1 MKHFLPTRLIP
12 CALLCSLSAPAAALV
27 GGGLDSQ
34 IAPITRQIEQKASQ
48 AAERAR
54 EGRIE
59 QKVEKQQI
67 EAQTAGLRAPLEELP
82 ATLSVLTDT
91 GQKAFNDVLLDDG
104 ARAVERQ
111 WLVTGTESEIA
122 ALIQPGITVL
132 ERNHLP
138 GLGMTLARF
147 QVTADL
153 DSRKALEAALPE
165 LADRL
170 DRNHIYAPQTGA
182 DAIGTGAGIPQWQS
196 LCRTPVSIGMVD
208 TAIDTTHPVFGDA
221 TIVQQRFLGLEET
234 PGSLTEVLTHGTAVA
249 SLMVGQRKGSW
260 PARLPDATLYNA
272 SVFYGR
278 DTSLSGATLGHLL
291 EGLNWLAG
299 QELSAINISL
309 TGPDNRLLNTA
320 VRALSQKGILLVAAV
335 GNQGPAAAPLYPA
348 AYPEVVGVT
357 AVDASG
363 GLYRWANR
371 GEQVMFAA
379 PGVSVPV
386 AHPQSDMV
394 TDSGTSLAAP
404 VIAAALACHRVGLSE
419 QQALDALISNARD
432 LGKPGRDTS
441 FGHGFLDL

>member
-1 MKHFLPTRLIP
+1 MKHFLQTRLIP

-34 IAPITRQIEQKASQ
+34 IAPITRQIQQKASQ

-54 EGRIE
+54 ERRIE
-59 QKVEKQQI
+59 QQV
-67 EAQTAGLRAPLEELP
+67 EAQTTSIREPLEALP
-82 ATLSVLTDT
+82 ATLSVLTET

-122 ALIQPGITVL
+122 ALTQPGITVL
-132 ERNHLP
+132 KLNHLP

-153 DSRKALEAALPE
+153 DSRKALKAALPE

-182 DAIGTGAGIPQWQS
+182 DASGTGAGIPHWQS

-221 TIVQQRFLGLEET
+221 TIVQQRFLELEET

-260 PARLPDATLYNA
+260 PARLPNATLYNA

-291 EGLNWLAG
+291 EGLNWLVG

-357 AVDASG
+357 AVDASGG